1 MKANSEKIINDVC
14 SLYGVTREELVSPSR
29 LQCLFFARAMVGYF
43 LARYSQLSESEVG
56 KIINRHHSTISYYKR
71 IYKHEFAYNAEFRN
85 FANIVKDGLEF
96 KTAFQEEL
104 EQELNEIIG

>member
-1 MKANSEKIINDVC
+1 MKANAEKIINNVC
-14 SLYGVTREELVSPSR
+14 SLYGVTLEELVSPSK
-29 LQCLFFARAMVGYF
+29 LQCLFFARTMIGYF

-56 KIINRHHSTISYYKR
+56 KIMNRHHSTINYYKR
-71 IYKHEFAYNAEFRN
+71 MYKHEFAYNSEFRN
-85 FANIVKDGLEF
+85 FANIVLDSIEL